1 MLKDNITIY
10 ESVDRLY
17 GVGKAL
23 ENKLRGLGISR
34 IKDLL
39 FHFPRRYEN
48 RTKINLINSTDNTIA
63 SLIEG
68 EIKSSSVVFARRR
81 TLMLRVSDVSGDVM
95 VRFFYFNKSQQKS
108 FREGVKVR
116 LFGQIRQGRYAKE
129 MVHPECRTIDPGN
142 PPPLEKTLTAI
153 YPTTD
158 GLSQIRLRR
167 LVQQA
172 LLLSENVDLSHEE
185 ELLPKKLRQSL
196 DLPNLHEAIRIIHH
210 PPKGTELCFTST
222 RSHPAQKRLIFEEL
236 LAHQISLKEKR
247 LNRSKHTAPTCGE
260 LKKHTLLKNRIGFS
274 LTKGQSDAIS
284 DISNDLGSGVPMLRL
299 LQGDVGS
306 GKTAVAAMAASI
318 LIEEGYKV
326 VIMAPTELLV
336 DQHYKTFSAWFP
348 DLEVILLT
356 GKLGERERNLVK
368 RKIADE
374 CPSIVIGTHAVFQK
388 DVVYTKLGL
397 IIVDEQ
403 HRFGVGQRLALNQK
417 GDSRGLK
424 AHQLIMTATP
434 IPRTLAMAAYADL
447 DISTIKDLPPGRS
460 PVTTAVIPEERR
472 KEVIARISSAVDD
485 GTQVYWVCP
494 LIEESDKIDTESAI
508 KTASLLAEEIK
519 STKVGLI
526 HGRMKE
532 IDKEKI
538 MSNFMNGHINL
549 LVATTV
555 IEVGVDVPNAS
566 LMIIEN
572 AERLGLAQLHQL
584 RGRVGRGEKQSS
596 CLLLYKTPLSEM
608 AEKRL
613 RAIRTSNNGF
623 EIAERDMEL
632 RGPGELLGTRQAGIA
647 QFKIADLTLDSALIE
662 LVEKTAESLL
672 LEQPAVAKKIQERW
686 LADRRGYRYV

>member
-1 MLKDNITIY
+1 MKDNIAIC
-10 ESVDRLY
+10 EPVDRLH

-34 IKDLL
+34 VKDLL

-48 RTKINLINSTDNTIA
+48 RTKINLINSANDRTA

-95 VRFFYFNKSQQKS
+95 VRFFYFNKSQQKA

-129 MVHPECRTIDPGN
+129 MVHPECQTIDPEN
-142 PPPLEKTLTAI
+142 PPPLEKTLTSI
-153 YPTTD
+153 YPTTE
-158 GLSQIRLRR
+158 GLSQARLRS
-167 LVQQA
+167 LIQQA
-172 LLLSENVDLSHEE
+172 LLISENVDLSQEE
-185 ELLPKKLRQSL
+185 ELLPKELRKSL
-196 DLPNLHEAIRIIHH
+196 DLPNLREAIRVIHH
-210 PPKGTELCFTST
+210 PPKGTELFFTST
-222 RSHPAQKRLIFEEL
+222 RNHPAQKRMIFEEL

-247 LNRSKHTAPTCGE
+247 LDRGKHTAPKCGK
-260 LKKHTLLKNRIGFS
+260 LQKDTPLKNRIGFS
-274 LTKGQSDAIS
+274 LTKGQSNAVSEIA
-284 DISNDLGSGVPMLRL
+284 NDLQSGVPMLRL

-306 GKTAVAAMAASI
+306 GKTVVAAMAASI
-318 LIEEGYKV
+318 LIEHGFKV

-336 DQHYKTFSAWFP
+336 DQHHKTFSAWFT
-348 DLEVILLT
+348 DVEVILLT
-356 GKLGERERNLVK
+356 GKLSERERNLAK
-368 RKIADE
+368 SKITNK
-374 CPSIVIGTHAVFQK
+374 CPSIIIGTHAVFQK
-388 DVVYTKLGL
+388 DVVYTNLGL

-417 GDSRGLK
+417 GNSGELK

-472 KEVIARISSAVDD
+472 KEVITRISSAVTD
-485 GTQVYWVCP
+485 GAQVYWVCP
-494 LIEESDKIDTESAI
+494 LIEESDKIDTESAL
-508 KTASLLAEEIK
+508 KTASLLAGEIK
-519 STKVGLI
+519 SVKVGLI
-526 HGRMKE
+526 HGRMNE

-538 MSNFMNGHINL
+538 MNNFINGHINL

-584 RGRVGRGEKQSS
+584 RGRVGRGKKQSS

-613 RAIRTSNNGF
+613 RAIRASSNGF

-647 QFKIADLTLDSALIE
+647 QFKIADLTLDGALIE

-672 LEQPAVAKKIQERW
+672 QEQPAVAKKIQERW
-686 LADRRGYRYV
+686 LADRRDYRHV

>member
-1 MLKDNITIY
+1 MKDNIAIC
-10 ESVDRLY
+10 EPVDRLH

-34 IKDLL
+34 VKDLL
-39 FHFPRRYEN
+39 FHFPSRYEN
-48 RTKINLINSTDNTIA
+48 RTKINLINSANDRTA

-95 VRFFYFNKSQQKS
+95 VRFFYFNKSQQKA

-129 MVHPECRTIDPGN
+129 MVHPECQTIDPEN
-142 PPPLEKTLTAI
+142 PPPLEKTLTSI
-153 YPTTD
+153 YPTTE
-158 GLSQIRLRR
+158 GLSQARLRS
-167 LVQQA
+167 LIQQA
-172 LLLSENVDLSHEE
+172 LLISENVDLSQEE
-185 ELLPKKLRQSL
+185 ELLPKELRKSL
-196 DLPNLHEAIRIIHH
+196 DLPNLREAIRVIHH
-210 PPKGTELCFTST
+210 PPKGTELFFTST
-222 RSHPAQKRLIFEEL
+222 RNHPAQKRMIFEEL

-247 LNRSKHTAPTCGE
+247 LDRGKHTAPKCGK
-260 LKKHTLLKNRIGFS
+260 LQKDTPLKNRIGFS
-274 LTKGQSDAIS
+274 LTKGQSNAVSEIA
-284 DISNDLGSGVPMLRL
+284 NDLQSGVPMLRL

-306 GKTAVAAMAASI
+306 GKTVVAAMAASI
-318 LIEEGYKV
+318 LIEHGFKV

-336 DQHYKTFSAWFP
+336 DQHHKTFSAWFT
-348 DLEVILLT
+348 DVEVILLT
-356 GKLGERERNLVK
+356 GKLSERERNLAK
-368 RKIADE
+368 SKITNK
-374 CPSIVIGTHAVFQK
+374 CPSIIIGTHAVFQK
-388 DVVYTKLGL
+388 DVVYTNLGL

-417 GDSRGLK
+417 GNSGELK

-472 KEVIARISSAVDD
+472 KEVITRISSAVTD
-485 GTQVYWVCP
+485 GAQVYWVCP
-494 LIEESDKIDTESAI
+494 LIEESDKIDTESAL
-508 KTASLLAEEIK
+508 KTASLLAGEIK
-519 STKVGLI
+519 SVKVGLI
-526 HGRMKE
+526 HGRMNE

-538 MSNFMNGHINL
+538 MNNFINGHINL

-584 RGRVGRGEKQSS
+584 RGRVGRGKKQSS

-613 RAIRTSNNGF
+613 RAIRASSNGF

-647 QFKIADLTLDSALIE
+647 QFKIADLTLDGALIE

-672 LEQPAVAKKIQERW
+672 QEQPAVAKKIQERW
-686 LADRRGYRYV
+686 LADRRDYRYV

>member
-1 MLKDNITIY
+1 LKDNIAIC
-10 ESVDRLY
+10 EPVDRLH

-34 IKDLL
+34 VKDLL

-48 RTKINLINSTDNTIA
+48 RTKINLINSANDRTA

-95 VRFFYFNKSQQKS
+95 VRFFYFNKSQQKA

-129 MVHPECRTIDPGN
+129 MVHPECQTIDPEN
-142 PPPLEKTLTAI
+142 PPPLEKTLTSI
-153 YPTTD
+153 YPTTE
-158 GLSQIRLRR
+158 GLSQARLRS
-167 LVQQA
+167 LIQQA
-172 LLLSENVDLSHEE
+172 LLISENVDLSQEE
-185 ELLPKKLRQSL
+185 ELLPKELRKSL
-196 DLPNLHEAIRIIHH
+196 DLPNLREAIRVIHH
-210 PPKGTELCFTST
+210 PPKGTELFFTST
-222 RSHPAQKRLIFEEL
+222 RNHPAQKRMIFEEL

-247 LNRSKHTAPTCGE
+247 LDRGKHTAPKCGK
-260 LKKHTLLKNRIGFS
+260 LQKDTPLKNRIGFS
-274 LTKGQSDAIS
+274 LTKGQSNAVSEIA
-284 DISNDLGSGVPMLRL
+284 NDLQSGVPMLRL

-306 GKTAVAAMAASI
+306 GKTVVAAMAASI
-318 LIEEGYKV
+318 LIEHGFKV

-336 DQHYKTFSAWFP
+336 DQHHKTFSAWFT
-348 DLEVILLT
+348 DVEVILLT
-356 GKLGERERNLVK
+356 GKLSERERNLAK
-368 RKIADE
+368 SKITNK
-374 CPSIVIGTHAVFQK
+374 CPSIIIGTHAVFQK
-388 DVVYTKLGL
+388 DVVYTNLGL

-417 GDSRGLK
+417 GNSGELK

-472 KEVIARISSAVDD
+472 KEVITRISSAVTD
-485 GTQVYWVCP
+485 GAQVYWVCP
-494 LIEESDKIDTESAI
+494 LIEESDKIDTESAL
-508 KTASLLAEEIK
+508 KTASLLAGEIK
-519 STKVGLI
+519 SVKVGLI
-526 HGRMKE
+526 HGRMNE

-538 MSNFMNGHINL
+538 MNNFINGHINL

-584 RGRVGRGEKQSS
+584 RGRVGRGKKQSS

-613 RAIRTSNNGF
+613 RAIRASSNGF

-647 QFKIADLTLDSALIE
+647 QFKIADLTLDGALIE

-672 LEQPAVAKKIQERW
+672 QEQPAVAKKIQERW
-686 LADRRGYRYV
+686 LADRRDYRYV

>member
-1 MLKDNITIY
+1 MKDNIAIC
-10 ESVDRLY
+10 EPVDRLH

-34 IKDLL
+34 VKDLL

-48 RTKINLINSTDNTIA
+48 RTKINLINSANDRTA

-95 VRFFYFNKSQQKS
+95 VRFFYFNKSQQKA

-129 MVHPECRTIDPGN
+129 MVHPECQTIDPEN
-142 PPPLEKTLTAI
+142 PPPLEKTLTSI
-153 YPTTD
+153 YPTTE
-158 GLSQIRLRR
+158 GLSQARLRS
-167 LVQQA
+167 LIQQA
-172 LLLSENVDLSHEE
+172 LLISENVDLSQEE
-185 ELLPKKLRQSL
+185 ELLPKELRKSL
-196 DLPNLHEAIRIIHH
+196 DLPNLREAIRVIHH
-210 PPKGTELCFTST
+210 PPKGTELFFTST
-222 RSHPAQKRLIFEEL
+222 RNHPAQKRMIFEEL

-247 LNRSKHTAPTCGE
+247 LDRGKHTAPKCGK
-260 LKKHTLLKNRIGFS
+260 LQKDTPLKNRIGFS
-274 LTKGQSDAIS
+274 LTKGQSNAVSEIA
-284 DISNDLGSGVPMLRL
+284 NDLQSGVPMLRL

-306 GKTAVAAMAASI
+306 GKTVVAAMAASI
-318 LIEEGYKV
+318 LIEHGFKV

-336 DQHYKTFSAWFP
+336 DQHHKTFSAWFT
-348 DLEVILLT
+348 DVEVILLT
-356 GKLGERERNLVK
+356 GKLSERERNLAK
-368 RKIADE
+368 SKITNK
-374 CPSIVIGTHAVFQK
+374 CPSIIIGTHAVFQK
-388 DVVYTKLGL
+388 DVVYTNLGL

-417 GDSRGLK
+417 GNSGELK

-472 KEVIARISSAVDD
+472 KEVITRISSAVTD
-485 GTQVYWVCP
+485 GAQVYWVCP
-494 LIEESDKIDTESAI
+494 LIEESDKIDTESAL
-508 KTASLLAEEIK
+508 KTASLLAGKIK
-519 STKVGLI
+519 SVKVGLI
-526 HGRMKE
+526 HGRMNE

-538 MSNFMNGHINL
+538 MNNFINGHINL

-584 RGRVGRGEKQSS
+584 RGRVGRGKKQSS

-613 RAIRTSNNGF
+613 RAIRASSNGF

-647 QFKIADLTLDSALIE
+647 QFKIADLTLDGALIE

-672 LEQPAVAKKIQERW
+672 QEQPAVAKKIQERW
-686 LADRRGYRYV
+686 LADRRDYRYV

>member
-1 MLKDNITIY
+1 MKDNIAIY
-10 ESVDRLY
+10 EPVTRLH
-17 GVGKAL
+17 GVGKVL
-23 ENKLRGLGISR
+23 ENKLRGLGISQ

-48 RTKINLINSTDNTIA
+48 RTKISLINSANDSTT

-68 EIKSSSVVFARRR
+68 EIRSSSVIFARRR

-108 FREGVKVR
+108 FRKGVKVR
-116 LFGQIRQGRYAKE
+116 LFGQIRQGRYVKE
-129 MVHPECRTIDPGN
+129 MVHPECRTIDPEN
-142 PPPLEKTLTAI
+142 PPPLEKTLTSI
-153 YPTTD
+153 YPTTE
-158 GLSQIRLRR
+158 GLSQVRLRR
-167 LVQQA
+167 LIQQA
-172 LLLSENVDLSHEE
+172 LLMSENLDLSHEE
-185 ELLPKKLRQSL
+185 ELLPQELRQSL
-196 DLPNLHEAIRIIHH
+196 DLPNLREAIRVIHH
-210 PPKGTELCFTST
+210 PPKDTELFFTST
-222 RSHPAQKRLIFEEL
+222 RSHPAQKRMIFEEL

-247 LNRSKHTAPTCGE
+247 LDRNKHTAPKCGE
-260 LKKHTLLKNRIGFS
+260 LKKDTALKNRIGFS
-274 LTKGQSDAIS
+274 LTKGQNNAVSEIA
-284 DISNDLGSGVPMLRL
+284 NDLQSGVPMLRL

-306 GKTAVAAMAASI
+306 GKTVVAAMAASI

-336 DQHYKTFSAWFP
+336 DQHHKTFSAWFT
-348 DLEVILLT
+348 DVEVILLT
-356 GKLGERERNLVK
+356 GKLSERERDLAK
-368 RKIADE
+368 SKIANK

-388 DVVYTKLGL
+388 DVVYTNLGL

-417 GDSRGLK
+417 GNSRELK

-460 PVTTAVIPEERR
+460 PVTTAVMPEERR
-472 KEVIARISSAVDD
+472 EEVITRISSAVND
-485 GTQVYWVCP
+485 GAQVYWVCP

-508 KTASLLAEEIK
+508 KTASLLAGEIK
-519 STKVGLI
+519 SIKVGLI
-526 HGRMKE
+526 HGRMSE

-538 MSNFMNGHINL
+538 MNNFINGRINL

-613 RAIRTSNNGF
+613 QAIRTTSNGF

-647 QFKIADLTLDSALIE
+647 QFKIADLTLDGALIE

-672 LEQPAVAKKIQERW
+672 LEQPAMAKKIQERW

>member
-1 MLKDNITIY
+1 MKDNIAIC
-10 ESVDRLY
+10 EPVDRLH

-34 IKDLL
+34 VKDLL

-48 RTKINLINSTDNTIA
+48 RTKINLINSANDRTA

-95 VRFFYFNKSQQKS
+95 VRFFYFNKSQQKA

-129 MVHPECRTIDPGN
+129 MVHPECQTIDPEN
-142 PPPLEKTLTAI
+142 PPPLEKTLTSI
-153 YPTTD
+153 YPTTE
-158 GLSQIRLRR
+158 GLSQARLRS
-167 LVQQA
+167 LIQQA
-172 LLLSENVDLSHEE
+172 LLISENVDLSQEE
-185 ELLPKKLRQSL
+185 ELLPKELRKSL
-196 DLPNLHEAIRIIHH
+196 DLPNLREAIRVIHH
-210 PPKGTELCFTST
+210 PPKGTELFFTST
-222 RSHPAQKRLIFEEL
+222 RNHPAQKRMIFEEL

-247 LNRSKHTAPTCGE
+247 LDRGKHTAPKCGK
-260 LKKHTLLKNRIGFS
+260 LQKDTPLKNRIGFS
-274 LTKGQSDAIS
+274 LTKGQSNAVSEIA
-284 DISNDLGSGVPMLRL
+284 NDLQSGVPMLRL

-306 GKTAVAAMAASI
+306 GKTVVAAMAASI
-318 LIEEGYKV
+318 LIEHGFKV

-336 DQHYKTFSAWFP
+336 DQHHKTFSAWFT
-348 DLEVILLT
+348 DVEVILLT
-356 GKLGERERNLVK
+356 GKLSERERNLAK
-368 RKIADE
+368 SKITNK
-374 CPSIVIGTHAVFQK
+374 CPSIIIGTHAVFQK
-388 DVVYTKLGL
+388 EVVYTNLGL

-417 GDSRGLK
+417 GNSGELK

-472 KEVIARISSAVDD
+472 KEVITRISSAVTD
-485 GTQVYWVCP
+485 GAQVYWVCP
-494 LIEESDKIDTESAI
+494 LIEESDKIDTESAL
-508 KTASLLAEEIK
+508 KTASLLAGEIK
-519 STKVGLI
+519 SVKVGLI
-526 HGRMKE
+526 HGRMNE

-538 MSNFMNGHINL
+538 MNNFINGHINL

-584 RGRVGRGEKQSS
+584 RGRVGRGKKQSS

-613 RAIRTSNNGF
+613 RAIRASSNGF

-647 QFKIADLTLDSALIE
+647 QFKIADLTLDGALIE

-672 LEQPAVAKKIQERW
+672 QEQPAVAKKIQERW
-686 LADRRGYRYV
+686 LADRRDYRYV

>member
-1 MLKDNITIY
+1 MKDNIGIY
-10 ESVDRLY
+10 EPVSRLH

-23 ENKLRGLGISR
+23 EKKLRGLGIAQ

-39 FHFPRRYEN
+39 FHLPRRYEN
-48 RTKINLINSTDNTIA
+48 RTKICLIESVDYTTT

-68 EIKSSSVVFARRR
+68 EIQSSSVVFAGRR
-81 TLMLRVSDVSGDVM
+81 TLMLRVSDVSDNLT

-129 MVHPECRTIDPGN
+129 MVHPECRVIDPAN

-153 YPTTD
+153 YPTTE
-158 GLSQIRLRR
+158 GLGQVRLRK
-167 LVQQA
+167 LIEQA
-172 LLLSENVDLSHEE
+172 LLISEDLDLSHEE
-185 ELLPKKLRQSL
+185 ELLPKALHESL
-196 DLPNLHEAIRIIHH
+196 DLPNLHEAIRFIHH
-210 PPKGTELCFTST
+210 PPKGTELSFASK

-247 LNRSKHTAPTCGE
+247 LNRSKHIAPRCGPIQ
-260 LKKHTLLKNRIGFS
+260 KYTLLKNRIGFS

-284 DISNDLGSGVPMLRL
+284 DISNDLQSGVPMLRL

-306 GKTAVAAMAASI
+306 GKTVVAAMAASM

-336 DQHYKTFSAWFP
+336 EQHRRTFETWFP
-348 DLEVILLT
+348 REEVIALT
-356 GKLGERERNLVK
+356 GKLSERERHLVK
-368 RKIADE
+368 SRIRNKVPA
-374 CPSIVIGTHAVFQK
+374 IVIGTHAVFQE
-388 DVVYTKLGL
+388 DLIYANLGL
-397 IIVDEQ
+397 IVVDEQ

-417 GDSRGLK
+417 GDSREFK

-447 DISTIKDLPPGRS
+447 DISTIKDLPPGRN
-460 PVTTAVIPEERR
+460 PVATAVIPEERR
-472 KEVIARISSAVDD
+472 KEVIARISAAIGD
-485 GTQVYWVCP
+485 GAQVYWVCP
-494 LIEESDKIDTESAI
+494 LIEESDKIETESAI
-508 KTASLLAEEIK
+508 KTASLLSMEIENVE
-519 STKVGLI
+519 VGLI
-526 HGRMKE
+526 HGRMNE

-538 MSNFMNGHINL
+538 MGNFINGRINL

-596 CLLLYKTPLSEM
+596 CLLLYKTPLSDM
-608 AEKRL
+608 AEQRL
-613 RAIRTSNNGF
+613 GAIRASTNGF

-632 RGPGELLGTRQAGIA
+632 RGPGELLGTRQAGMA
-647 QFKIADLTLDSALIE
+647 QFKIADLTLDGALIE

-672 LEQPAVAKKIQERW
+672 VEQPVAAKKIQERW
-686 LADRRGYRYV
+686 LGDRRGYRYV

>member
-1 MLKDNITIY
+1 MKDNIAIC
-10 ESVDRLY
+10 EPVDRLH

-34 IKDLL
+34 VKDLL

-48 RTKINLINSTDNTIA
+48 RTKINLINSANDRTA

-95 VRFFYFNKSQQKS
+95 VRFFYFNKSQQKA

-129 MVHPECRTIDPGN
+129 MVHPECQTIDPEN
-142 PPPLEKTLTAI
+142 PPPLEKTLTSI
-153 YPTTD
+153 YPTTE
-158 GLSQIRLRR
+158 GLSQARLRS
-167 LVQQA
+167 LIQQA
-172 LLLSENVDLSHEE
+172 LLISENVDLSQEE
-185 ELLPKKLRQSL
+185 ELLPKELRKSL
-196 DLPNLHEAIRIIHH
+196 DLPNLREAIRVIHH
-210 PPKGTELCFTST
+210 PPKGTELFFTST
-222 RSHPAQKRLIFEEL
+222 RNHPAQKRMIFEEL

-247 LNRSKHTAPTCGE
+247 LDRGKHTAPKCGK
-260 LKKHTLLKNRIGFS
+260 LQKDTPLKNRIGFS
-274 LTKGQSDAIS
+274 LTKGQSNAVSEIA
-284 DISNDLGSGVPMLRL
+284 NDLQSGVPMLRL

-306 GKTAVAAMAASI
+306 GKTVVAAMAASI
-318 LIEEGYKV
+318 LIEHGFKV

-336 DQHYKTFSAWFP
+336 DQHHKTFSAWFT
-348 DLEVILLT
+348 DVEVILLT
-356 GKLGERERNLVK
+356 GKLSERERNLAK
-368 RKIADE
+368 SKITNK
-374 CPSIVIGTHAVFQK
+374 CPSIIIGTHAVFQK
-388 DVVYTKLGL
+388 DVVYTNLGL

-417 GDSRGLK
+417 GNSGELK

-472 KEVIARISSAVDD
+472 KEVITRISSAVTD
-485 GTQVYWVCP
+485 GAQVYWVCP
-494 LIEESDKIDTESAI
+494 LIEESDKIDTESAL
-508 KTASLLAEEIK
+508 KTASLLAGEIK
-519 STKVGLI
+519 SVKVGLI
-526 HGRMKE
+526 HGRMNE

-538 MSNFMNGHINL
+538 MNNFINGHINL

-584 RGRVGRGEKQSS
+584 RGRVGRGKKQSS

-613 RAIRTSNNGF
+613 RAIRASSNGF

-647 QFKIADLTLDSALIE
+647 QFKIADLTLDGALIE

-672 LEQPAVAKKIQERW
+672 QEQPAVAKKIQERW
-686 LADRRGYRYV
+686 LADRRDYRYV

>member
-1 MLKDNITIY
+1 MKDNIAIC
-10 ESVDRLY
+10 EPVDRLH

-34 IKDLL
+34 VKDLL

-48 RTKINLINSTDNTIA
+48 RTKINLINSANDRTA

-68 EIKSSSVVFARRR
+68 EIKSSSVVFAHRR

-95 VRFFYFNKSQQKS
+95 VRFFYFNKSQQKA

-129 MVHPECRTIDPGN
+129 MVHPECQTIDPEN
-142 PPPLEKTLTAI
+142 PPPLEKTLTSI
-153 YPTTD
+153 YPTTE
-158 GLSQIRLRR
+158 GLSQARLRS
-167 LVQQA
+167 LIQQA
-172 LLLSENVDLSHEE
+172 LLISENVDLSQEE
-185 ELLPKKLRQSL
+185 ELLPKELRKSL
-196 DLPNLHEAIRIIHH
+196 DLPNLREAIRVIHH
-210 PPKGTELCFTST
+210 PPKGTELFFTST
-222 RSHPAQKRLIFEEL
+222 RNHPAQKRMIFEEL

-247 LNRSKHTAPTCGE
+247 LDRGKHTAPKCGK
-260 LKKHTLLKNRIGFS
+260 LQKDTPLKNRIGFS
-274 LTKGQSDAIS
+274 LTKGQSNAVSEIA
-284 DISNDLGSGVPMLRL
+284 NDLQSGVPMLRL

-306 GKTAVAAMAASI
+306 GKTVVAAMAASI
-318 LIEEGYKV
+318 LIEHGFKV

-336 DQHYKTFSAWFP
+336 DQHHKTFSAWFT
-348 DLEVILLT
+348 DVEVILLT
-356 GKLGERERNLVK
+356 GKLSERERNLAK
-368 RKIADE
+368 SKITNK
-374 CPSIVIGTHAVFQK
+374 CPSIIIGTHAVFQK
-388 DVVYTKLGL
+388 DVVYTNLGL

-417 GDSRGLK
+417 GNSGELK

-472 KEVIARISSAVDD
+472 KEVITRISSAVTD
-485 GTQVYWVCP
+485 GAQVYWVCP
-494 LIEESDKIDTESAI
+494 LIEESDKIDTESAL
-508 KTASLLAEEIK
+508 KTASLLAGEIK
-519 STKVGLI
+519 SVKVGLI
-526 HGRMKE
+526 HGRMNE

-538 MSNFMNGHINL
+538 MNNFINGHINL

-584 RGRVGRGEKQSS
+584 RGRVGRGKKQSS

-613 RAIRTSNNGF
+613 RAIRTSSNGF

-647 QFKIADLTLDSALIE
+647 QFKIADLTLDGALIE

-672 LEQPAVAKKIQERW
+672 QEQPAVAKKIQERW
-686 LADRRGYRYV
+686 LADRRDYRYV

>member
-1 MLKDNITIY
+1 MKDNIAIC
-10 ESVDRLY
+10 EPVDRLH

-34 IKDLL
+34 VKDLL

-48 RTKINLINSTDNTIA
+48 RTKINLINSANDRTA

-95 VRFFYFNKSQQKS
+95 VRFFYFNKSQQKA

-129 MVHPECRTIDPGN
+129 MVHPECQTIDPEN
-142 PPPLEKTLTAI
+142 PPPLEKTLTSI
-153 YPTTD
+153 YPTTE
-158 GLSQIRLRR
+158 GLSQARLRS
-167 LVQQA
+167 LIQQA
-172 LLLSENVDLSHEE
+172 LLISENVDLSQEE
-185 ELLPKKLRQSL
+185 ELLPKELRKSL
-196 DLPNLHEAIRIIHH
+196 DLPNLREAIRVIHH
-210 PPKGTELCFTST
+210 PPKGTELFFTST
-222 RSHPAQKRLIFEEL
+222 RNHPAQKRMIFEEL

-247 LNRSKHTAPTCGE
+247 LDRGKHTAPKCGK
-260 LKKHTLLKNRIGFS
+260 LQKDTPLKNRIGFS
-274 LTKGQSDAIS
+274 LTKGQSNAVSEIA
-284 DISNDLGSGVPMLRL
+284 NDLQSGVPMLRL

-306 GKTAVAAMAASI
+306 GKTVVAAMAASI
-318 LIEEGYKV
+318 LIEHGFKV

-336 DQHYKTFSAWFP
+336 DQHHKTFSAWFT
-348 DLEVILLT
+348 DVEVILLT
-356 GKLGERERNLVK
+356 GKLSERERNLAK
-368 RKIADE
+368 SKITNK
-374 CPSIVIGTHAVFQK
+374 CPSIIIGTHAVFQK
-388 DVVYTKLGL
+388 DVVYTNLGL

-417 GDSRGLK
+417 GNSGELK

-472 KEVIARISSAVDD
+472 KEVITRISSAVTD
-485 GTQVYWVCP
+485 GAQVYWVCP
-494 LIEESDKIDTESAI
+494 LIEESDKIDTESAL
-508 KTASLLAEEIK
+508 KTASLLAGEIK
-519 STKVGLI
+519 SVKVGLI
-526 HGRMKE
+526 HGRMNE

-538 MSNFMNGHINL
+538 MNNFINGHINL

-584 RGRVGRGEKQSS
+584 RGRVGRGKKQSS

-613 RAIRTSNNGF
+613 RAIRASSNGF

-647 QFKIADLTLDSALIE
+647 QFKIADLTLDGALIE

-672 LEQPAVAKKIQERW
+672 QEQPAVAKKIQERW
-686 LADRRGYRYV
+686 LVDRRDYRYV

>member
-1 MLKDNITIY
+1 MKDSIAIH
-10 ESVDRLY
+10 EPVDRLH

-23 ENKLRGLGISR
+23 EKKLKGLGISR

-39 FHFPRRYEN
+39 FHLPRRYEN
-48 RTKINLINSTDNTIA
+48 RTKINLINSTRDMTVT
-63 SLIEG
+63 LVEG
-68 EIKSSSVVFARRR
+68 VIKSSSVVFAGRR
-81 TLMLRVSDVSGDVM
+81 TLILRVSDVSGDLM
-95 VRFFYFNKSQQKS
+95 VRFFYFNKSQQKA

-116 LFGQIRQGRYAKE
+116 LFGQVRQGRYAKE
-129 MVHPECRTIDPGN
+129 MVHPECRIIDSEN

-153 YPTTD
+153 YPTTE
-158 GLSQIRLRR
+158 GLSQVRLRR
-167 LVQQA
+167 LVEQA
-172 LLLSENVDLSHEE
+172 LLISEDIDLSHQE
-185 ELLPKKLRQSL
+185 ELLPKKLRESL
-196 DLPNLHEAIRIIHH
+196 DLPSLHEAIKFVHH
-210 PPKGTELCFTST
+210 PPKGTELFFTSK

-247 LNRSKHTAPTCGE
+247 LNRSKHTAPRCKSLNE
-260 LKKHTLLKNRIGFS
+260 NTLLKNRIGFS
-274 LTKGQSDAIS
+274 LTNGQHNAVS
-284 DISNDLGSGVPMLRL
+284 DISNDLRSGVPMLRL

-306 GKTAVAAMAASI
+306 GKTAVAAIATSIVIEAS
-318 LIEEGYKV
+318 YKV
-326 VIMAPTELLV
+326 VIMAPTELLAE
-336 DQHYKTFSAWFP
+336 QHRKTFETWFP
-348 DLEVILLT
+348 DVEIISVT
-356 GKLGERERNLVK
+356 GKLSERERHLVK
-368 RKIADE
+368 NKIRNKS
-374 CPSIVIGTHAVFQK
+374 PSIIIGTHAVFQK
-388 DVVYTKLGL
+388 NLEYTNLGL
-397 IIVDEQ
+397 VVVDEQ

-417 GDSRGLK
+417 GDSRESK

-472 KEVIARISSAVDD
+472 KEVITRISSAIND

-508 KTASLLAEEIK
+508 KTASFLSAEIK
-519 STKVGLI
+519 NIKVGLI
-526 HGRMKE
+526 HGRMTE
-532 IDKEKI
+532 IDKEQI
-538 MSNFMNGHINL
+538 MENFVNGRINL

-596 CLLLYKTPLSEM
+596 CLLLYKTPLSDM
-608 AEKRL
+608 AEERL
-613 RAIRTSNNGF
+613 RAIRASNNGF

-647 QFKIADLTLDSALIE
+647 QFKIADLTLDGGLIE

-672 LEQPAVAKKIQERW
+672 LEQPAVAKEIQERW

>member
-1 MLKDNITIY
+1 
-10 ESVDRLY
+10 
-17 GVGKAL
+17 
-23 ENKLRGLGISR
+23 
-34 IKDLL
+34 
-39 FHFPRRYEN
+39 
-48 RTKINLINSTDNTIA
+48 
-63 SLIEG
+63 
-68 EIKSSSVVFARRR
+68 
-81 TLMLRVSDVSGDVM
+81 MLRVSDVSGDVM
-95 VRFFYFNKSQQKS
+95 VRFFYFNKSQQKA

-129 MVHPECRTIDPGN
+129 MVHPECQTIDPEN
-142 PPPLEKTLTAI
+142 PPPLEKTLTSI
-153 YPTTD
+153 YPTTE
-158 GLSQIRLRR
+158 GLSQARLRS
-167 LVQQA
+167 LIQQA
-172 LLLSENVDLSHEE
+172 LLISENVDLSQEE
-185 ELLPKKLRQSL
+185 ELLPKELRKSL
-196 DLPNLHEAIRIIHH
+196 DLPNLREAIRVIHH
-210 PPKGTELCFTST
+210 PPKGTELFFTST
-222 RSHPAQKRLIFEEL
+222 RNHPAQKRMIFEEL

-247 LNRSKHTAPTCGE
+247 LDRGKHTAPKCGK
-260 LKKHTLLKNRIGFS
+260 LQKDTPLKNRIGFS
-274 LTKGQSDAIS
+274 LTKGQSNAVSEIA
-284 DISNDLGSGVPMLRL
+284 NDLQSGVPMLRL

-306 GKTAVAAMAASI
+306 GKTVVAAMAASI
-318 LIEEGYKV
+318 LIEHGFKV

-336 DQHYKTFSAWFP
+336 DQHHKTFSAWFT
-348 DLEVILLT
+348 DVEVILLT
-356 GKLGERERNLVK
+356 GKLSERERNLAK
-368 RKIADE
+368 SKITNK
-374 CPSIVIGTHAVFQK
+374 CPSIIIGTHAVFQK
-388 DVVYTKLGL
+388 DVVYTNLGL

-417 GDSRGLK
+417 GNSGELK

-472 KEVIARISSAVDD
+472 KEVITRISSAVTD
-485 GTQVYWVCP
+485 GAQVYWVCP
-494 LIEESDKIDTESAI
+494 LIEESDKIDTESAL
-508 KTASLLAEEIK
+508 KTASLLAGKIK
-519 STKVGLI
+519 SVKVGLI
-526 HGRMKE
+526 HGRMNE

-538 MSNFMNGHINL
+538 MNNFINGHINL

-584 RGRVGRGEKQSS
+584 RGRVGRGKKQSS

-613 RAIRTSNNGF
+613 RAIRASSNGF

-647 QFKIADLTLDSALIE
+647 QFKIADLTLDGALIE

-672 LEQPAVAKKIQERW
+672 QEQPAVAKKIQERW
-686 LADRRGYRYV
+686 LADRRDYRYV